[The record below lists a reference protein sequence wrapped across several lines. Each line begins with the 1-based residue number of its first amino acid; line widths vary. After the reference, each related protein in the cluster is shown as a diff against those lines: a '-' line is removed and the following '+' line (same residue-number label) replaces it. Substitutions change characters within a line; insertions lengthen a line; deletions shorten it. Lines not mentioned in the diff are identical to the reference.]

1 MKQRNFEDTLNRLD
15 EYLTTLDDDA
25 FFAKLGTSLEKLK
38 CKSKGAKKM
47 IELKSCPFC
56 GESVSIGVHDDE
68 WNYKGELGCEYESNP
83 WSGLYYGLH
92 HPGLDACFCCT
103 DGNSEIMGGML
114 FDTAEE
120 AAEVWNRR
128 ADNA

>member
-1 MKQRNFEDTLNRLD
+1 MKQRNFEDMLNRLD
-15 EYLTTLDDDA
+15 EYLATLDDDA
-25 FFAKLGTSLEKLK
+25 FFTKLGTSLEELT
-38 CKSKGAKKM
+38 CKSIGVKKM

-68 WNYKGELGCEYESNP
+68 GNYKGELGCDYENDP
-83 WSGLYYGLH
+83 WGGLYYGLH
-92 HPGLDACFCCT
+92 HPDLGACFCCT

-120 AAEVWNRR
+120 AAEVWNMR
-128 ADNA
+128 ANG